1 MGGMDE
7 HVRVLRAAL
16 RAAEAGREHV
26 VLTVLSAK
34 GSTPREVGAK
44 MIVEGCGGEGAR
56 VGEGGV
62 GGEEDGGVRFVGTIG
77 GGRFEH
83 LAIDDA
89 KRYLKEKRSGVERYV
104 LGAEAEQCC
113 GGVMEVFFE
122 YRPAAVTVVVF
133 GAGHVAAELSAVLT
147 RAGGGGAV
155 RVVVC
160 DDRAEWA
167 REDRFVGAT
176 IARTWEAGLDEVK
189 RAGEKGVALVMTC
202 SHETDYAL
210 VRAMLKEER
219 MAGFV
224 GLIGSKSKRACLFG
238 RLAGEGI
245 DAERIA
251 RVVCPIGVGNM
262 GKEPAMVA
270 VSIAAQVLL
279 VVQNLRGGGKVK
291 EKGTAAT
298 KVDAGQARKGGG
310 DE

>member
-1 MGGMDE
+1 MDE
-7 HVRVLRAAL
+7 HVRVMRAAL
-16 RAAEAGREHV
+16 SAAEAGREHV

-44 MIVEGCGGEGAR
+44 MVVEVCGGEGG
-56 VGEGGV
+56 GEGGEGAEGV
-62 GGEEDGGVRFVGTIG
+62 GGVRFVGTIG

-89 KRYLKEKRSGVERYV
+89 RRYVKEKRSGVERYV

-122 YRPAAVTVVVF
+122 YRAAAVTVVVF
-133 GAGHVAAELSAVLT
+133 GAGHVSAEVSAVLT

-160 DDRAEWA
+160 DDRPEWA
-167 REDRFVGAT
+167 REERFAGAA
-176 IARTWEAGLDEVK
+176 IARTWEMGLEEVK
-189 RAGEKGVALVMTC
+189 RAGERAIALVMTC

-224 GLIGSKSKRACLFG
+224 GLIGSRSKRACLFG
-238 RLAGEGI
+238 RLAAEGI
-245 DAERIA
+245 DAERIG

-270 VSIAAQVLL
+270 VSIAAQVMLA
-279 VVQNLRGGGKVK
+279 VHAMRGGAGLKGAR
-291 EKGTAAT
+291 EKGREAAS
-298 KVDAGQARKGGG
+298 VEERGA
-310 DE
+310 

>member
-1 MGGMDE
+1 MDE
-7 HVRVLRAAL
+7 HVRVLRAAMS
-16 RAAEAGREHV
+16 AAEAGREHV
-26 VLTVLSAK
+26 VLTVIGAK

-44 MIVEGCGGEGAR
+44 MVVEVC
-56 VGEGGV
+56 
-62 GGEEDGGVRFVGTIG
+62 GEEGQVDGGVRFVGTIG

-176 IARTWEAGLDEVK
+176 ITRTWELGLDEVK
-189 RAGEKGVALVMTC
+189 RAGRRAVALVMTC

-279 VVQNLRGGGKVK
+279 VVQNIRRGGKVVGAASG
-291 EKGTAAT
+291 KG
-298 KVDAGQARKGGG
+298 DAGRSGG

>member
-1 MGGMDE
+1 MDE
-7 HVRVLRAAL
+7 HVRVMRAAL
-16 RAAEAGREHV
+16 SAAEAGREHV

-44 MIVEGCGGEGAR
+44 MVVEVCGGEG
-56 VGEGGV
+56 GEGAEGV
-62 GGEEDGGVRFVGTIG
+62 GGVRFVGTIG

-89 KRYLKEKRSGVERYV
+89 RRYVKEKRSGVERYV

-122 YRPAAVTVVVF
+122 YRAAAVTVVVF
-133 GAGHVAAELSAVLT
+133 GAGHVSAEVSAVLT

-167 REDRFVGAT
+167 REDRFAGAA
-176 IARTWEAGLDEVK
+176 IARTWEMGLEEVK
-189 RAGEKGVALVMTC
+189 RAGERAIALVMTC

-224 GLIGSKSKRACLFG
+224 GLIGSRSKRACLFG
-238 RLAGEGI
+238 RLAAEGI
-245 DAERIA
+245 DAERIG

-270 VSIAAQVLL
+270 VSISAQVMLA
-279 VVQNLRGGGKVK
+279 VHAMRGGGGKVVGGAGA
-291 EKGTAAT
+291 GTKSAGVQR
-298 KVDAGQARKGGG
+298 VDVGRAGEGGG